1 MHIILCK
8 EYFGKTDFKKELW
21 KIYVE
26 KIINDMKIWTITLK
40 MQKDTLILVQESTI
54 EKSTFLTYLHN
65 FN

>member
-54 EKSTFLTYLHN
+54 EKSTFLINILT
-65 FN
+65 